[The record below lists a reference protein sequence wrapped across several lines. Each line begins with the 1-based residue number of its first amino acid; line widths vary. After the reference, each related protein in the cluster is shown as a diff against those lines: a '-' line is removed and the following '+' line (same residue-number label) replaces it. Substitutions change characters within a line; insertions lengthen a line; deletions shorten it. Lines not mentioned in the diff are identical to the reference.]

1 MLDVYFLYRANWR
14 RVIWSSEHLSVLH
27 ANESQVVPEHVSPI
41 QDADPVIVL
50 TAVLDLDISMIV
62 VA

>member
-1 MLDVYFLYRANWR
+1 M
-14 RVIWSSEHLSVLH
+14 IWSFEHLSVLH

-41 QDADPVIVL
+41 QDPDPVIVL
-50 TAVLDLDISMIV
+50 AAVLDFGIGIMV